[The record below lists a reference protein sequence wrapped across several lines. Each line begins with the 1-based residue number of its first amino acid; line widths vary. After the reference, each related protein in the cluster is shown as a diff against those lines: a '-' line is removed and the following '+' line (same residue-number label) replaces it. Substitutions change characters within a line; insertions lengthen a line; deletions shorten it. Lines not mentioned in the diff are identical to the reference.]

1 MKFLKQIFGLN
12 SSKELKIIRQVK
24 YILTFTSIGLV
35 FLLIFAL
42 IAPRSTCG
50 IGDTAEADLVCINM
64 KSIANALKMFKLDN
78 GVYPTTEEGN
88 AVLVSNFNA
97 SKYPN
102 YSSYGYLKRLPKDIW
117 GKPIIYIKT
126 KDGFELVSYGADR
139 KKGGEDADIFYS
151 ECESK

>member
-1 MKFLKQIFGLN
+1 MLP
-12 SSKELKIIRQVK
+12 
-24 YILTFTSIGLV
+24 ILTFTSIGLV
-35 FLLIFAL
+35 FLLIFVV

-50 IGDTAEADLVCINM
+50 SIGDRAEADLVCINM
-64 KSIANALKMFKLDN
+64 KSIANALKMFKFDN

-88 AVLVSNFNA
+88 ALLVSNSNA

-102 YSSYGYLKRLPKDIW
+102 YSSYGYLNRLPKDVW

-139 KKGGEDADIFYS
+139 KKGGEDEGADIFYS
-151 ECESK
+151 ECENK